1 MRISDWSSDVCSSDL
16 VLGVVHRQPLADI
29 VEGDPDLPVLLL
41 DCRVRL
47 LQLDFHALPVGD
59 VADRADDPFHPTIR
73 AATAYRAIEH
83 PPPAPVAVPHP
94 VFGRDEVV
102 PAPAMGTQSQTVPL
116 EFGRASWRYSVGQY
130 GLV

>member
-94 VFGRDEVV
+94 VFGREEVV
-102 PAPAMGTQSQTVPL
+102 DRKSTRLNSSHQC
-116 EFGRASWRYSVGQY
+116 ASRLPSSAGKNKTHDKY
-130 GLV
+130 